1 MKSPVGNDR
10 EVKLSYQYVL
20 LRQIVFK
27 VQLHVMIELTNS
39 RRAADPEGAPVTS
52 RVVPSPSAS
61 IVASAVP
68 VVVAVPPEFPEVLG
82 HAREVRD
89 HLLWA
94 FLRSAYIYQ
103 K

>member
-1 MKSPVGNDR
+1 
-10 EVKLSYQYVL
+10 
-20 LRQIVFK
+20 
-27 VQLHVMIELTNS
+27 MIELTDS
-39 RRAADPEGAPVTS
+39 RRAADPEGAPVTG
-52 RVVPSPSAS
+52 RVVPPPSAS

-103 K
+103 MEVMISFFLTRGMKLVMVNYQ